1 MSLVEQVKLFDDYD
15 VCNTLVGCY
24 TGALTCFLEATP
36 ITELT
41 KLHNQDK
48 TKQSAQLVQTIL
60 RTLYAGIEFLKH
72 IGVILS
78 RLFVDSY

>member
-48 TKQSAQLVQTIL
+48 TK
-60 RTLYAGIEFLKH
+60 
-72 IGVILS
+72 
-78 RLFVDSY
+78 